1 MNVLL
6 VQETGHAKA
15 WRADREIQHTLEE
28 GNSEGACKAA
38 TKASLG
44 CSGTKDKGK
53 TVCSL
58 AG

>member
-6 VQETGHAKA
+6 VKGTGHAKA
-15 WRADREIQHTLEE
+15 WRADREIQYSLGEY
-28 GNSEGACKAA
+28 NSEGACNAA
-38 TKASLG
+38 SKASLG

-53 TVCSL
+53 TVYSL